1 MSDQERQIPE
11 KPAETPATLPEPHS
25 SGQPDSPEQPQ
36 SLMGRV
42 GRAVTSFDESLSGR
56 VPDAIEDVSKRTADS
71 ASKGIQSGL
80 WHNYAFLAVLAVVAV
95 TVIVLLVRGCSAGGA
110 L

>member
-1 MSDQERQIPE
+1 MSDQERQTRENPAE
-11 KPAETPATLPEPHS
+11 KPESPAELQT
-25 SGQPDSPEQPQ
+25 PEQPT

-56 VPDAIEDVSKRTADS
+56 LPDAIEDASKRTADS
-71 ASKGIQSGL
+71 ARKGIQSGL
-80 WHNYAFLAVLAVVAV
+80 WQNYAFLAVLAVVAITLV
-95 TVIVLLVRGCSAGGA
+95 VLLAKGCSAGGA